1 MHNSTILHATN
12 CNGLSDVYST
22 RSTPWIGEKGR
33 SKNLLDLM
41 KIEMQ
46 CCLNATARNRWL
58 LCFML
63 MDDEAISTPGC
74 TS

>member
-1 MHNSTILHATN
+1 MPQIAMDSVMCILPEAHH
-12 CNGLSDVYST
+12 GL
-22 RSTPWIGEKGR
+22 EKKEDR
-33 SKNLLDLM
+33 KNLLDLM